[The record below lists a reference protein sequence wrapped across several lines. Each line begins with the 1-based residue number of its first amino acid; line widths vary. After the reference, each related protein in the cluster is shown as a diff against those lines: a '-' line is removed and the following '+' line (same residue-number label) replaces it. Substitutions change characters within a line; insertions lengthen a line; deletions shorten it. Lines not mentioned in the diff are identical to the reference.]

1 MKFNFSKETEE
12 FLKII
17 TKTAQA
23 NNVRVFFVGG
33 IVRDNLL
40 NIVNNDI
47 DIIVEGNAIELSKKF
62 PSEIIIKSV
71 HGDFG
76 TVKIEYKGINIDIA
90 STRTE
95 KYPYSGCLPEI
106 IELGVDIERD
116 VKRRDFT
123 VNALYSEI
131 TLVDNKLNYKLI
143 DLTDGVS
150 DIKNKILR
158 VLHKKSYRDDPTRIL
173 RGLNFKYRFGFDF
186 SDIDKILISEYMK
199 SINLENASKDRI
211 KDVFQI
217 VLSNKYQDEIFREII
232 DNEYHKIISNSDLSV
247 DFTLLNKTLANI
259 DLNIE
264 EKSCFYSDIL
274 FSKEIILPEFK
285 DKISKYKFYS
295 NLNSVQK
302 ALLFYKT
309 QDSDIILY
317 TNIKINLKGKDLINL
332 NYKEGKTIGEI
343 LDAILTAKLDNP
355 SVFSDLSDEINWVKN
370 RFPKK

>member
-131 TLVDNKLNYKLI
+131 TLIDNKLNYKLI

-173 RGLNFKYRFGFDF
+173 RGLNFKYRFGFDY
-186 SDIDKILISEYMK
+186 SDVDKILISKYMK

-232 DNEYHKIISNSDLSV
+232 DNKYHKIISNSDLSV
-247 DFTLLNKTLANI
+247 DFTLLNKTLASIN
-259 DLNIE
+259 LNIE
-264 EKSCFYSDIL
+264 EKSCLYSDIL
-274 FSKEIILPEFK
+274 FSKEILLPEFK

-343 LDAILTAKLDNP
+343 LDAILAAKLDNP